1 VRCGQRCEA
10 RCLGGMGTLIR
21 LKEGVKIGGWGGA
34 SKGKH
39 IFVKND
45 MMRDD
50 DAMGGEVKTTIPL
63 VVRRVAKDEG
73 TIGAWRQLMR
83 GSSGS
88 VGIVGTAKHTKV
100 VIGGG
105 CVVQGEVVGGV
116 ARRLHWEVIEEV
128 GGGVQGLCTVAG
140 RERCLEE
147 KATYHFG
154 GGANHSLGPAVLDR
168 GVGARDTQ
176 LNATGEEE

>member
-1 VRCGQRCEA
+1 
-10 RCLGGMGTLIR
+10 MGTLIR

-45 MMRDD
+45 MTRDD
-50 DAMGGEVKTTIPL
+50 DAMRGEVKTTIPL
-63 VVRRVAKDEG
+63 VVRRVAKDEA

-83 GSSGS
+83 GNSGS
-88 VGIVGTAKHTKV
+88 VGIVGTAKHAKV
-100 VIGGG
+100 VVGGG
-105 CVVQGEVVGGV
+105 HAIQGEVGGGV

-128 GGGVQGLCTVAG
+128 GGGVQDLCTVAG
-140 RERCLEE
+140 RERHLEE
-147 KATYHFG
+147 KATDHFG
-154 GGANHSLGPAVLDR
+154 GGANHALDPTVLDR
-168 GVGARDTQ
+168 GVRARDTQ